1 MGKKER
7 HTMSTPY
14 YTIDEATAKL
24 SHDMMSMS
32 DYVSGSK
39 TAEYRAYVDR
49 AAALA
54 AREKDRKPEYAEAI
68 DGLLD
73 RYARKLADWI
83 NTESRIGAM
92 CPSVMISGGSNFPV
106 RKKEKQNVRMD
117 AHMKKYAE
125 IEKIV
130 DRIKSIGTG
139 GISASDANALVKLE
153 TKLEKLKEL
162 QERMKRVNVYFRKN
176 KTLDGC
182 DLLTEEQIE
191 KITEN
196 MSRFHCIIPI
206 APYELSCNN
215 AEIHRIEKRIEE
227 IKSIKA
233 AGDTSVEVEDVDGLK
248 IVEDTS
254 LMRIQLV
261 FDGKPDEEVRS
272 ILKANGFRW
281 APSQQ
286 AWQRQLNA
294 NGKYAARRAIS
305 EIRKIQGA

>member
-1 MGKKER
+1 
-7 HTMSTPY
+7 MSTPY

-24 SHDMMSMS
+24 SHDMMSMR
-32 DYVSGSK
+32 DYITGSK
-39 TAEYRAYVDR
+39 TAEYRACVDR

-54 AREKDRKPEYAEAI
+54 TREKERKPEYAEAI
-68 DGLLD
+68 DELLD

-83 NTESRIGAM
+83 NTESRIGTM

-153 TKLEKLKEL
+153 TKLENLKEL

-182 DLLTEEQIE
+182 DLLTEAQIE

-196 MSRFHCIIPI
+196 MNRFHRTAYIPF

-215 AEIHRIEKRIEE
+215 AEIRRIEKRIEE

-233 AGDTSVEVEDVDGLK
+233 AGDTSAEVVDVDGLK
-248 IVEDTS
+248 IVEDTT

-261 FDGKPDEEVRS
+261 FDGKPDDEVRN